1 MDSFLQIKESIM
13 GWLIDIEILDRA
25 FGITLFSVF
34 HIAFAVTDTGIA
46 ATLGMWKLLT
56 YISLEWRSI

>member
-1 MDSFLQIKESIM
+1 M